1 MNTQDNTALWLRWV
15 GANSLAEAMGL
26 GLTFALDVLIIW
38 QVMAAGSAWASLVG
52 ILLMSATGA
61 IEGGVV
67 GWLQW
72 LVLRR
77 PFPHIARRAWIRATI
92 IGAVV
97 AWFLGSLPS
106 TLMDMGAADAD
117 TAVAEPALAIVLLLA
132 AGMGL
137 VLGLVLAFP
146 QWRVLRTAVPHAW
159 VWLPANAAAWAVG
172 MPLIFALIDLAQR
185 SSSTAVIILTI
196 FVGLFITGAVVG
208 AVHGLALVWLA
219 RPLSAAEDLQ
229 TWPLIG

>member
-1 MNTQDNTALWLRWV
+1 MNTQNNTALWLRWV
-15 GANSLAEAMGL
+15 GANSLAEAVGL
-26 GLTFALDVLIIW
+26 GLTFALDGLIIW
-38 QVMAAGSAWASLVG
+38 QVMEAGNAWAALVG
-52 ILLMSATGA
+52 IVLMSATGA

-77 PFPHIARRAWIRATI
+77 PFPQIARRAWIRATI

-106 TLMDMGAADAD
+106 TLMDMGAAGSD
-117 TAVAEPALAIVLLLA
+117 TAVAEPSLAIVLLLA

-172 MPLIFALIDLAQR
+172 MPIIFALIDVAQR

-196 FVGLFITGAVVG
+196 FVGLFFTGAVVG

-219 RPLSAAEDLQ
+219 RPSSTRLRAAY
-229 TWPLIG
+229 

>member
-1 MNTQDNTALWLRWV
+1 MNRQDAVTLWLRWV
-15 GANSLAEAMGL
+15 GANSLAEAVGL
-26 GLTFALDVLIIW
+26 GLTFAFDVLIIW
-38 QVMAAGSAWASLVG
+38 QVMEAGNAWAPLVG
-52 ILLMSATGA
+52 IVLMSATGA

-77 PFPHIARRAWIRATI
+77 PFPQIARRAWIRATI

-106 TLMDMGAADAD
+106 TLMDMGAAGAD
-117 TAVAEPALAIVLLLA
+117 TAVAEPSLAIVLLLA

-137 VLGLVLAFP
+137 ALGLVLAFP
-146 QWRVLRTAVPHAW
+146 QWRVLRAAVPRAW

-172 MPLIFALIDLAQR
+172 MPIIFALVDLAQR
-185 SSSTAVIILTI
+185 SSSPAVIILTL
-196 FVGLFITGAVVG
+196 FVGLFFTGAVVG
-208 AVHGLALVWLA
+208 AVHGLALLWLA
-219 RPLSAAEDLQ
+219 QPIPARLSAAD
-229 TWPLIG
+229 